1 MQGVRTL
8 QALLKALSPGTRQNS
23 LHLCLPFS
31 FCLFKSLSLDLF
43 LLFFSVVLFPFLS
56 STFFLSHESLPVL
69 LPSVSHA
76 HFFFSSP
83 SISFL
88 SSTLPPKKRL
98 SLPCVLL
105 RHVLSDGPP
114 SPGTGEALKQTGCS
128 DSKEFYSSRHLLP
141 SVPLS
146 KGLTES
152 FREDRKQD
160 KGPTEMLRRVHAQ
173 CVIPFSKWFTRGQM
187 PAKSVREPSTGS
199 EG

>member
-23 LHLCLPFS
+23 LHLCLTLSPPFS
-31 FCLFKSLSLDLF
+31 FCSFILFSLDLF

-88 SSTLPPKKRL
+88 SFTLPSKKKL
-98 SLPCVLL
+98 SLLCVLP
-105 RHVLSDGPP
+105 RHLLSERPP
-114 SPGTGEALKQTGCS
+114 SPGTSEGLKQTGAARTPKS
-128 DSKEFYSSRHLLP
+128 
-141 SVPLS
+141 
-146 KGLTES
+146 LT
-152 FREDRKQD
+152 
-160 KGPTEMLRRVHAQ
+160 
-173 CVIPFSKWFTRGQM
+173 
-187 PAKSVREPSTGS
+187 PASTCCPVS
-199 EG
+199 H